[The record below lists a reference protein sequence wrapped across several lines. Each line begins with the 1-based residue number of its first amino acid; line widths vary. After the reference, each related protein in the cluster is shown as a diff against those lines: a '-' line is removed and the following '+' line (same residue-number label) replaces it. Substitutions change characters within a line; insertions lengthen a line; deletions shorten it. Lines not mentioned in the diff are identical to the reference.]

1 MKFLKRFQTNATA
14 ALILVHIACALVSVF
29 TLWILLKGEEDPAT
43 ILISSVLVLMFFE
56 IVVAPF
62 ITTQLIQPLRTITQA
77 INHVSKE
84 PSDSPPPNVNN
95 RGAEKSGLKELVET
109 IYQLAAS
116 IPAQIAP
123 GSKAMAFAL
132 PLLERLP
139 VGVLAIDKQGQ
150 ILYANQQCKNLF
162 SEFADATGGPKHLSD
177 VHLLFPA
184 HDSLEAWLA
193 NCRQNEIQ
201 GFRQWQHVANKI
213 PGEDDEH
220 RKQFDV
226 VAYYNKHDSYDI
238 ETTLVV
244 IDRTEDYRAGD
255 ESMDFIAL
263 AAHELRGPITVIRG
277 YLDIFEQEMAPK
289 IDEEQRMLMER
300 LLVSASQLSGYINNI
315 LNVARFDRNHL
326 QLHLREESLSALI
339 SSYLPDLQLRA
350 HAHNRKLT
358 NKVPEGLPTV
368 AADAMSL
375 QEVVTNLIDNAIKYS
390 HDGGEI
396 IINAYQD
403 GEFIET
409 TVQDFGIGIPE
420 SVTGRLFTKFY
431 RSHRSRQSVTGTG
444 LGLYLCKA
452 IIESHGGSIWVRS
465 TEGQGSLFG
474 FRLPTYA
481 SVAAKLQ
488 KEDNSNEEMIV
499 RGSHGWIKNH
509 SYYRR

>member
-1 MKFLKRFQTNATA
+1 MKFLQRYRTNATA
-14 ALILVHIACALVSVF
+14 ALVLVHIACALTALF
-29 TLWILLKGEEDPAT
+29 ALWILLKDEDDPAT
-43 ILISSVLVLMFFE
+43 ILISSVFAVLFFE

-62 ITTQLIQPLRTITQA
+62 ITTQLIEPLRTITRA
-77 INHVSKE
+77 IDHVSKE

-95 RGAEKSGLKELVET
+95 RRAEKSGLKELVQTVYE
-109 IYQLAAS
+109 LAAS
-116 IPAQIAP
+116 IPSEVVP
-123 GSKAMAFAL
+123 GGGVTSFAL

-139 VGVLAIDKQGQ
+139 IGVLALDKQGE
-150 ILYANQQCKNLF
+150 ILYANQQCKNLL
-162 SEFADATGGPKHLSD
+162 SEFAGTESSPHKLTD
-177 VHLLFPA
+177 VHLLFPP
-184 HDSLEAWLA
+184 HDTLENWLA

-201 GFRQWQHVANKI
+201 GFRQWQHVANKT
-213 PGEDDEH
+213 PGEDDEN

-226 VAYYNKHDSYDI
+226 LAYYNKHDSYNI

-244 IDRTEDYRAGD
+244 VDRTEEYRAGD
-255 ESMDFIAL
+255 QSMDFIAL

-289 IDEEQRMLMER
+289 IDEEEKMLMER

-326 QLHLREESLSALI
+326 QLHLREESWPALVA
-339 SSYLPDLQLRA
+339 SYIPDLQLRA
-350 HAHNRKLT
+350 HAHNRKLSLKIPA
-358 NKVPEGLPTV
+358 NLPTV
-368 AADAMSL
+368 AADAMSM

-396 IINAYQD
+396 VVSTYQD
-403 GEFIET
+403 GDFVET

-431 RSHRSRQSVTGTG
+431 RSHRSRQAVTGTG

-452 IIESHGGSIWVRS
+452 IVESHGGSIWVRS
-465 TEGQGSLFG
+465 TEGQGSVFG

-481 SVAAKLQ
+481 SVAAQLQ